1 MTKRVAIICGGRSSE
16 HEISCISAGGV
27 LSAIDRSKFQ
37 PVLIGISKSG
47 KWFVLEESTSL
58 TIKNG
63 VLPVVPETGNAVS
76 LDTSGFSSAGVNLNI
91 DIVFPLL
98 HGPYG

>member
-76 LDTSGFSSAGVNLNI
+76 LDTSGFSSAA
-91 DIVFPLL
+91 
-98 HGPYG
+98 